1 MYAVI
6 ETGGKQYRVEL
17 GNEIEV
23 EKLDVEAGQTIELER
38 VLLVVDGQETS
49 IGRPVVEG
57 ARVSADVVRQ
67 DRADKIVVFKYKPK
81 ARRRVKKGHRQDL
94 TVLRIADIAFGDRS
108 AAAEARELAV
118 EQAAAHEAAQEE
130 AERKAA
136 ADKALAAKLAS
147 EGAAAAASTPAP
159 EGKAPA
165 RRGRGGQP
173 AATQAKPA
181 AKGTAKSTAKSTSST
196 PRAAGRGTASR
207 TQAGDATDK
216 PVTRKRAP
224 KKDE

>member
-108 AAAEARELAV
+108 AAAEARELAT

-147 EGAAAAASTPAP
+147 EGAAAAASTAAP
-159 EGKAPA
+159 EAKAPG

-173 AATQAKPA
+173 AATQPKPA
-181 AKGTAKSTAKSTSST
+181 AKGTAKSTSST
-196 PRAAGRGTASR
+196 PRATGRGTASR